1 MEKST
6 NPPPSPAMKAM
17 VDMIIDLYVGQLAIM
32 DLMRSQ
38 GVGMP
43 EGYVKGSQ
51 DKVRSRV
58 ESMPSVKTLREEL
71 TPVNVAAIAAALH
84 GKL

>member
-1 MEKST
+1 MEKPAT
-6 NPPPSPAMKAM
+6 QTPSPAMKAM

-51 DKVRSRV
+51 DKVRLRV
-58 ESMPSVKTLREEL
+58 ESMPPVKALREEL
-71 TPVNVAAIAAALH
+71 TPVNVAAVAVTLH